1 MGIVMRVSGV
11 AVVSVVSFV
20 EMVYISQH
28 LTAFNW
34 SSGLMLILIFVL
46 SFLLAFGSLLGSV
59 AKYVSPLIGM
69 GIMGFRLYELGVAK
83 IEGTIT
89 NLVSTYSGV
98 DVVLSIAVA
107 EIFIFFGFLIMFIG
121 AIPAGKY

>member
-121 AIPAGKY
+121 AIPAGRY

>member
-28 LTAFNW
+28 LSITNW
-34 SSGLMLILIFVL
+34 SNGLLLILIFIL
-46 SFLLAFGSLLGSV
+46 SFLLALGSLLGDV
-59 AKYVSPLIGM
+59 TKYISPLIGM

>member
-11 AVVSVVSFV
+11 AIVSAVSFA
-20 EMVYISQH
+20 EMIYISQH
-28 LTAFNW
+28 LSLTNFLN
-34 SSGLMLILIFVL
+34 GLMLMLIFLL
-46 SFLLAFGSLLGSV
+46 SFLLAFGSLLGGI

-89 NLVSTYSGV
+89 NLISTYSGV

-107 EIFIFFGFLIMFIG
+107 EIFIFFGFFIMFIG
-121 AIPAGKY
+121 AIPVGKY

>member
-20 EMVYISQH
+20 EMVYILQH
-28 LTAFNW
+28 LGLTNW

-46 SFLLAFGSLLGSV
+46 SFLLAFGSLLGNV
-59 AKYVSPLIGM
+59 AKYISPLIGM

-121 AIPAGKY
+121 AIPAGRY

>member
-1 MGIVMRVSGV
+1 
-11 AVVSVVSFV
+11 
-20 EMVYISQH
+20 
-28 LTAFNW
+28 
-34 SSGLMLILIFVL
+34 
-46 SFLLAFGSLLGSV
+46 LLGNV